1 MKSAFRVLH
10 NLLLSGDV
18 RARFINLGLFV
29 ILTLG
34 IHYGFRWW
42 AYEMH
47 YQVFGWTLISLEML
61 EGMGRM
67 VFAQTLWIVRDLL
80 GIDVRVVGQIIYMPD
95 GGGVAVDGSC
105 SGLKQ
110 MLQFALLILLL
121 PGAWKHK
128 AWFIPLGILLIH
140 ITNVFRVF
148 GLCMVMWVDPS
159 HFSLFHDYLFRPL
172 FYVVIFGL
180 WLIWTE
186 ILRPR
191 KGMGQAE

>member
-1 MKSAFRVLH
+1 MRSFFHRLR
-10 NLLLSGDV
+10 SGDDN
-18 RARFINLGLFV
+18 ARLFNLGIFV

-34 IHYGFRWW
+34 IHYAFRWW
-42 AYEMH
+42 AYEQH
-47 YQVFGWTLISLEML
+47 YQVLGHTVVSLETL
-61 EGMGRM
+61 EGMGRI
-67 VFAQTLWIVRDLL
+67 VFLQTLWIVRDLL
-80 GIDVRVVGQIIYMPD
+80 GIDVAVVGQIIYMPD

-148 GLCMVMWVDPS
+148 GLCMVMWVDPPY
-159 HFSLFHDYLFRPL
+159 FSLFHDYLFRPL

-186 ILRPR
+186 RLRPR
-191 KGMGQAE
+191 KSSV